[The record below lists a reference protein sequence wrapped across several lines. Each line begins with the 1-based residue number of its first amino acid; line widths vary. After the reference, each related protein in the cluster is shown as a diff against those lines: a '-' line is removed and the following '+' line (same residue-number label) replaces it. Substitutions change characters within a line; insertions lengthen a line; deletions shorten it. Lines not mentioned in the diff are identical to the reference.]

1 MARIRLDRLAPII
14 RLVAFLCV
22 WWITPSLLKHWT
34 QSAFEEFQAPIWVAS
49 HQLDKVAGSLVN
61 KTQSKQA
68 LLETIA
74 DLKREN
80 TYYRH
85 IVRLNES
92 YKTEINR
99 LESMLRLPS
108 RDHYRYELAH
118 VIQRN
123 IGSWWQSIRINKGAK
138 HGLVEG
144 DAVIFIGGVVGRV
157 AQTQYYTSRVDL
169 LSNHNFR
176 ISASFLNDQR
186 PLHYQG
192 NGTNLWGQALGKIKN
207 APQDLKTDSI
217 NPLQLVTTGLGGT
230 FPAGIPIGTVPWL
243 EPDNTGMF
251 QAGGVH
257 LDKRLLGIKEVAV
270 LVPYNRVETINLNDR
285 AQ

>member
-68 LLETIA
+68 LMDTIA

-169 LSNHNFR
+169 PMLETDLRCSAPARSSVFKQGNDCFFSMNFFLSEKLAIMSSDF
-176 ISASFLNDQR
+176 SASCSSEAR
-186 PLHYQG
+186 
-192 NGTNLWGQALGKIKN
+192 
-207 APQDLKTDSI
+207 
-217 NPLQLVTTGLGGT
+217 
-230 FPAGIPIGTVPWL
+230 
-243 EPDNTGMF
+243 
-251 QAGGVH
+251 
-257 LDKRLLGIKEVAV
+257 LGI
-270 LVPYNRVETINLNDR
+270 
-285 AQ
+285 